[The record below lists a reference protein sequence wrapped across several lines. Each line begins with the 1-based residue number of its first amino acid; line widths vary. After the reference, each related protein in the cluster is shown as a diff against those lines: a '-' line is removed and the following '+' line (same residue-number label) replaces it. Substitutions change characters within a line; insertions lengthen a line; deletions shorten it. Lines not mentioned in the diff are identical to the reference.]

1 MTDEKSLKL
10 LEFDKIAAR
19 LAEHAETDGGRA
31 RCLALRPTDDIVTAQ
46 EWLDFTEA
54 ALHLYNLKG
63 TFTMTHLPDMADLF
77 SRIRV
82 SGLLSAQ
89 ELYGVAR
96 VLDAARRLR
105 AYRGDEA
112 TALDDYFERTG
123 PASGDRQTAILSGE
137 QQEQLAVFSVVIGA
151 KHDRVSFYVHLFRF
165 PIFVSRPACRTDNPP
180 RGRSSQTASTGLFPS
195 YSPRLYCLHKRG
207 KKTR

>member
-54 ALHLYNLKG
+54 ALHLYSLKG

-112 TALDDYFERTG
+112 TALDDYFERLR
-123 PASGDRQTAILSGE
+123 PEKVLEERIRRSFNAEGE
-137 QQEQLAVFSVVIGA
+137 VL
-151 KHDRVSFYVHLFRF
+151 D
-165 PIFVSRPACRTDNPP
+165 
-180 RGRSSQTASTGLFPS
+180 TASDELYAIRRKKQNAAGRVREALNKLIHSNKYQKVLQEPVITQRSKVQFRPS
-195 YSPRLYCLHKRG
+195 SSECISP
-207 KKTR
+207 T